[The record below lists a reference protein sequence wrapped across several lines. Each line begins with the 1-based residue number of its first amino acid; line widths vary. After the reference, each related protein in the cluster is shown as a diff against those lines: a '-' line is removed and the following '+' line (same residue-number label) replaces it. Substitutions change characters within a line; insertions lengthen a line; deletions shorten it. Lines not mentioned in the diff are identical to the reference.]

1 MCATGTLLHSSAV
14 SRHPTAST
22 DVVAGR
28 DLIATRVLSAA
39 VLMPSPSPGQAPTT
53 AVPSRAAHG
62 PVLSK
67 NCVTCHNDRVKTG
80 GFVLDVSSLESVGA
94 AAESWERVVRK
105 LRANAMPPAGA
116 PRPDA
121 ATYAS
126 LTAHIESELDRAADA
141 RPQVGGVPLV
151 HRLSR
156 TEYPER
162 HSRSPGARIAAARG
176 QHRLSAAAG
185 QHQQRLRQYR
195 GPALRVGEHDG
206 ALSGRRA
213 EDQPSRCWR
222 SVDASA
228 REHLS
233 SRSRASAGRACGRTA
248 LRNPRRSRGAERLS
262 GGCHVHREGGDPGS
276 LSASF
281 PSPVPPREHGA
292 RHWRLAVRTSGSSM
306 SPAMALF

>member
-1 MCATGTLLHSSAV
+1 M
-14 SRHPTAST
+14 
-22 DVVAGR
+22 
-28 DLIATRVLSAA
+28 
-39 VLMPSPSPGQAPTT
+39 
-53 AVPSRAAHG
+53 
-62 PVLSK
+62 
-67 NCVTCHNDRVKTG
+67 
-80 GFVLDVSSLESVGA
+80 
-94 AAESWERVVRK
+94 RK

-126 LTAHIESELDRAADA
+126 LTAHIESELDGAADA

-156 TEYPER
+156 TEYPDAIRNLLALESLPR
-162 HSRSPGARIAAARG
+162 EVSIDYLLPPDNISSGFDNIADLLFG
-176 QHRLSAAAG
+176 
-185 QHQQRLRQYR
+185 
-195 GPALRVGEHDG
+195 V
-206 ALSGRRA
+206 RRA
-213 EDQPSRCWR
+213 RWSAIWTPRGSQPSRCWQ

-233 SRSRASAGRACGRTA
+233 SRPRASAGRASGRTA
-248 LRNPRRSRGAERLS
+248 LRNPRRSRGAEQLS
-262 GGCHVHREGGDPGS
+262 GGCHVHREGGNPGS

-306 SPAMALF
+306 SPAMALFLRLQMVAPGFTGRAK